1 MVKFASLV
9 SHREEFCTLQTRI
22 RALVVAGLVTL
33 QLCAPSLAVLLL
45 IVDQLGLPLGV
56 VT

>member
-1 MVKFASLV
+1 MVKFASLI
-9 SHREEFCTLQTRI
+9 SHREEFRALHTRI
-22 RALVVAGLVTL
+22 RARVVAGLVTL

-45 IVDQLGLPLGV
+45 IVDPLGLPLGV